1 MNRIQRLLKSSD
13 ILFVCWC
20 MGAAFGTYFCMY
32 AFRKPFNTG
41 TYAGYSIGF
50 LDYKVVLIIS
60 QVLGYMVSKF
70 IGIKVIAE
78 LKPANRRKLIT
89 GLILFAEISLVFF
102 GMVPAPYNFFCLFL
116 NGLPLGMVWGVIFSY
131 LEGRRF
137 TEVLSMGLS
146 TSLIISSGFLKT
158 IYLQVHGLFPLLTEF
173 WLPAVVGL
181 IFLPFFLLF
190 VWMLSVIPAPTEKDI
205 QARSKRLP
213 MDTEDKRKVWRQYR
227 WGLIGIIIVYA
238 LLTMLRDFRDNFSV
252 EVWSELDKGWSP
264 DVFAKTESISGAIV
278 LIAIGC
284 LSAVKK
290 SVTAFWYTFALI
302 FAGLALSGLS
312 TVFFRLQWLT
322 PFWWMLLLG
331 MGLFL
336 AYIPIQI
343 AIFERLIAVFR
354 IKANAG
360 FFVYTC
366 DSIGYMGSV
375 GLLLYKECFDHNHS
389 WTTML
394 VNFSYLQTTV
404 AVVVLVFT
412 ALFFYRK
419 ASRQKQ
425 TAAAHAVI
433 ASS

>member
-1 MNRIQRLLKSSD
+1 MNPLQRLLKNSD
-13 ILFVCWC
+13 LLFVCWC
-20 MGAAFGTYFCMY
+20 MVAAFGTYFCMY

-41 TYAGYSIGF
+41 TYTGYSIGF

-78 LKPANRRKLIT
+78 LKPANRQKLIIS
-89 GLILFAEISLVFF
+89 LILFAEISLVLF

-158 IYLQVHGLFPLLTEF
+158 IYLQVHSIFPFLTEF
-173 WLPAVVGL
+173 WMPAIVGL
-181 IFLPFFLLF
+181 VFLPFFLLF

-213 MDTEDKRKVWRQYR
+213 MNKEDKKKIWRQYR

-252 EVWSELDKGWSP
+252 EVWSELDKGWRP

-278 LIAIGC
+278 LVAIGC
-284 LSAVKK
+284 LSAIKK
-290 SVTAFWYTFALI
+290 SITAFWCTFGLI
-302 FAGLALSGLS
+302 FAGLVLSGCS
-312 TVFFRLQWLT
+312 TLLFQLHWLT

-375 GLLLYKECFDHNHS
+375 GLLLYKECLDHNHS

-404 AVVVLVFT
+404 AIGVLVLT

-419 ASRQKQ
+419 ANQQHQ
-425 TAAAHAVI
+425 TAAASAAI
-433 ASS
+433 SS

>member
-1 MNRIQRLLKSSD
+1 M
-13 ILFVCWC
+13 
-20 MGAAFGTYFCMY
+20 
-32 AFRKPFNTG
+32 
-41 TYAGYSIGF
+41 
-50 LDYKVVLIIS
+50 
-60 QVLGYMVSKF
+60 
-70 IGIKVIAE
+70 
-78 LKPANRRKLIT
+78 PAI
-89 GLILFAEISLVFF
+89 V
-102 GMVPAPYNFFCLFL
+102 
-116 NGLPLGMVWGVIFSY
+116 GV
-131 LEGRRF
+131 
-137 TEVLSMGLS
+137 
-146 TSLIISSGFLKT
+146 
-158 IYLQVHGLFPLLTEF
+158 
-173 WLPAVVGL
+173 

-213 MDTEDKRKVWRQYR
+213 MDNNDKKKVWRQYR
-227 WGLIGIIIVYA
+227 WGLVGIIIVYA

-252 EVWSELDKGWSP
+252 EVWNELDKGWRP

-290 SVTAFWYTFALI
+290 SATAFWCTFGLI
-302 FAGLALSGLS
+302 FTGLSLSGLS
-312 TVFFRLQWLT
+312 TLFFHLQWLS

-343 AIFERLIAVFR
+343 AIFERLIALFR

-389 WTTML
+389 WTRML
-394 VNFSYLQTTV
+394 MNFSYLQTVV
-404 AVVVLVFT
+404 AIVVLTLT

-419 ASRQKQ
+419 EQWRKETV
-425 TAAAHAVI
+425 TAPAAI
-433 ASS
+433 IS